1 MLKNDLIYCMLVF
14 HIKIYSC
21 NERCGRFQGTHFQIR
36 QIVPVMKTCRNLSIF
51 ETLMSSLGMN
61 HKQIMIRLANWQI
74 SYPANYHRLLWDIVT
89 SAIVWLYKGCH

>member
-1 MLKNDLIYCMLVF
+1 
-14 HIKIYSC
+14 
-21 NERCGRFQGTHFQIR
+21 
-36 QIVPVMKTCRNLSIF
+36 
-51 ETLMSSLGMN
+51 MSSLGMN